1 MNKKTAYVYWGAAV
15 LIIVFGF
22 RTLARTSEIPGL
34 EKYLTYLTV
43 AALVGEFVL
52 LSIYALAI
60 YNQSEGGSVS
70 SGGGGNIDLSP
81 VKEVTKALDGYTA
94 RLENIETNLNKH
106 NEQVESLNNKIESI
120 VDDQLDEKV
129 KNILADMIGKK
140 VSSK

>member
-1 MNKKTAYVYWGAAV
+1 MNKNTAYVYWGAAV
-15 LIIVFGF
+15 LIVVFGF
-22 RTLARTSEIPGL
+22 RTLLRTSEISGWTDPITL
-34 EKYLTYLTV
+34 ITV
-43 AALVGEFVL
+43 AALLAEFVL
-52 LSIYALAI
+52 LSWYAWAI
-60 YNQSEGGSVS
+60 FNQSESGSVA

>member
-34 EKYLTYLTV
+34 EKYLTLLTV
-43 AALVGEFVL
+43 VALLTEFAVL
-52 LSIYALAI
+52 SWYALAI
-60 YNQSEGGSVS
+60 YNQSESGSLS
-70 SGGGGNIDLSP
+70 TGGGGTIDLSP